1 MPKQPKQPTLNL
13 PEIPP
18 VEMWEYPHE
27 VDAIIWYVRGQYM
40 AGQQLEGHFI
50 LNRDLE
56 RLEEYGYPSEKIQQI
71 KDEFETPVGEREFDF
86 EMYASAELAGWLNSV
101 RDMLHREFTEEGIP
115 KVTRDKLIEESIIG
129 ETLNKIP
136 LSKADKIKN
145 SMQARARNFLIAI
158 RKAGADT
165 FKARTPTTREPE
177 PEAIPTPQLPPLSSK
192 LDVVNLFDILGPGGS
207 VKDLKKRC
215 AAELKYE
222 GEPLLAC
229 TMYARLI
236 LHFTRTY
243 LLTPDEKARAA
254 IEPFL
259 TSEPGLTDKLD
270 EIWTMFQPDG
280 EVPAKIRE
288 TALHA
293 TRDILHA
300 QYGRIVHDE
309 GQLTKAQLEKSREI
323 AEAVRAKTAR
333 PRKKKAKPKEEYPL
347 EVKVPTADDIKAEI
361 DAKIEIL
368 KK

>member
-1 MPKQPKQPTLNL
+1 MPKQPTLNL

-18 VEMWEYPHE
+18 AEMWEYPHE
-27 VDAIIWYVRGQYM
+27 VDAVILYAKKQHELGQSFHHM
-40 AGQQLEGHFI
+40 LEQ
-50 LNRDLE
+50 NME
-56 RLEEYGYPSEKIQQI
+56 RLEEYGYPSEKIRQLR
-71 KDEFETPVGEREFDF
+71 DEFETPVGEREFDF

-101 RDMLHREFTEEGIP
+101 RDLLHREFTEEGIP
-115 KVTRDKLIEESIIG
+115 KATRDKLIEESIIG

-136 LSKADKIKN
+136 LSKVDKIKN
-145 SMQARARNFLIAI
+145 SMQARARTFLIAI

-177 PEAIPTPQLPPLSSK
+177 AIPTPQLPPLSSK
-192 LDVVNLFDILGPGGS
+192 LDVVDLFDILGPGGS

-236 LHFTRTY
+236 LHFTSTY
-243 LLTPDEKARAA
+243 LLTPDEKAREA

-259 TSEPGLTDKLD
+259 AGEAGLTDKLD

-288 TALHA
+288 TALQA

-309 GQLTKAQLEKSREI
+309 GQLTRAQLEKSREI
-323 AEAVRAKTAR
+323 AESVRSRTAR
-333 PRKKKAKPKEEYPL
+333 PRKKKAKPKKEYPL
-347 EVKVPTADDIKAEI
+347 EVKIPTADDIKAEI
-361 DAKIEIL
+361 AAKIETL